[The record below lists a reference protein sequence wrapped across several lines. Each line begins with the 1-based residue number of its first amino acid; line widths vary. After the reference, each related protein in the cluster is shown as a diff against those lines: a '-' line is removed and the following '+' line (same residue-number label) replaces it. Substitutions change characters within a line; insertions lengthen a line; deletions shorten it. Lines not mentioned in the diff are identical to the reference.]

1 MQIDRSRFLLL
12 TATMASGACGG
23 AAQPGAGDPVVA
35 APVVTLPEEEKPASA
50 VPRGVAGSPGGTGAD
65 EPSAIVATL
74 DGTGVTGLEDL
85 VTCDDDGV
93 APKGCSTLRA
103 PGPQCES
110 FTDTRDM
117 CGKLAHGLKPSVAE
131 KAVDCLLAKSGKQS
145 ICSFD
150 AANQCGMS
158 AVRKASCVEPST
170 QSACSPAVKAC
181 GGRLAMKEC
190 QALLSAVTSKNR
202 QNMIACVT
210 EGCSIDYCMY
220 SVE

>member
-12 TATMASGACGG
+12 TATMAQGACGG
-23 AAQPGAGDPVVA
+23 ASQPAAGDPVVA
-35 APVVTLPEEEKPASA
+35 APVVTLPEEDRSGAK
-50 VPRGVAGSPGGTGAD
+50 GSTAAPPPGQPGA
-65 EPSAIVATL
+65 EQPSEVFIAAL
-74 DGTGVTGLEDL
+74 DGETVPDLGLSA
-85 VTCDDDGV
+85 CDDGGV
-93 APKGCSTLRA
+93 APRGCSTLRA

-117 CGKLAHGLKPSVAE
+117 CGKLAHGLQPSVAE

-145 ICSFD
+145 LCTFD

-158 AVRKASCVEPST
+158 AVRKVSCIEPFT
-170 QSACSPAVKAC
+170 QSACAPVVKAC
-181 GGRLAMKEC
+181 GGRLTMKDC
-190 QALLSAVTSKNR
+190 QALLSSVTSKNR

>member
-23 AAQPGAGDPVVA
+23 ASQPAAGDPVIA
-35 APVVTLPEEEKPASA
+35 APVVTLPEEDKPSGEARA
-50 VPRGVAGSPGGTGAD
+50 VAGSPGESGAG
-65 EPSAIVATL
+65 EPSDAVQKTL
-74 DGTGVTGLEDL
+74 RGDDEGDDPSM
-85 VTCDDDGV
+85 CDDGGA

-117 CGKLAHGLKPSVAE
+117 CGKLAHGLKPRVAE

-150 AANQCGMS
+150 AANQCAVS
-158 AVRKASCVEPST
+158 AVRKACIEPST
-170 QSACSPAVKAC
+170 QSTCSPLVKAC
-181 GGRLAMKEC
+181 GGRLAMKDC
-190 QALLSAVTSKNR
+190 QALLSSVNDKNR
-202 QNMIACVT
+202 RNMIACVT
-210 EGCSIDYCMY
+210 EGCSVDYCMY

>member
-23 AAQPGAGDPVVA
+23 ASQPATGDPVVA
-35 APVVTLPEEEKPASA
+35 APIVTLPAEDKPPSA
-50 VPRGVAGSPGGTGAD
+50 ESRAVAGAQAGEG
-65 EPSAIVATL
+65 EPSDDVRATL
-74 DGTGVTGLEDL
+74 EASGSSSSPDDPSM
-85 VTCDDDGV
+85 CDDGGV

-117 CGKLAHGLKPSVAE
+117 CGKLARGLKPRVAE
-131 KAVDCLLAKSGKQS
+131 KAVDCLLAKSGKQA

-150 AANQCGMS
+150 TANQCGMA
-158 AVRKASCVEPST
+158 AVRKGCIEPST
-170 QSACSPAVKAC
+170 QSACGPAVRAC
-181 GGRLAMKEC
+181 GGRLAMKDC
-190 QALLSAVTSKNR
+190 QALVSSVTDKNR
-202 QNMIACVT
+202 RSMIACVT
-210 EGCSIDYCMY
+210 EGCSIDSCMY

>member
-23 AAQPGAGDPVVA
+23 AAQPAAGGEPVVA
-35 APVVTLPEEEKPASA
+35 APVVTLPEEGKPASTAAHPPGQTA
-50 VPRGVAGSPGGTGAD
+50 VA
-65 EPSAIVATL
+65 EPSEGIRETL
-74 DGTGVTGLEDL
+74 EGPGSASAEEPSL
-85 VTCDDDGV
+85 CDDGGV

-158 AVRKASCVEPST
+158 AVRKASCIEPST
-170 QSACSPAVKAC
+170 QSACAPAVKAC
-181 GGRLAMKEC
+181 GGRLTTKDC
-190 QALLSAVTSKNR
+190 QALLSAVTSRNR